1 MIGSRF
7 LFGLVAAVMVS
18 QTGLAQSEGTN
29 IIGTDEAPNSLN
41 LVPWKDRDMSTK
53 LWQDHEQKA
62 VNILDVQTS
71 TMDED
76 ELRRQMEYFNLLHRS
91 SP

>member
-7 LFGLVAAVMVS
+7 LFALVAAVMVT
-18 QTGLAQSEGTN
+18 QAGFAQSEGTN

-41 LVPWKDRDMSTK
+41 LVPWKDRNMSTK
-53 LWQDHEQKA
+53 LWQDHEQKP
-62 VNILDVQTS
+62 VNILDIQTK
-71 TMDED
+71 TVDED

-91 SP
+91 PP